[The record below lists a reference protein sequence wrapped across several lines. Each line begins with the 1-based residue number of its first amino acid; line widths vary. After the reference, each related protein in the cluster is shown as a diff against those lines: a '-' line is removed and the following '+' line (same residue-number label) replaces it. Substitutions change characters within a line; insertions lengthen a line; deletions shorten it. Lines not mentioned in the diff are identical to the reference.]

1 MTTAMLSRVADH
13 LYWMSRYLERAEH
26 AARLLDV
33 HLNLMLEDA
42 PALASE
48 RSRRLLAAMDVR
60 VAEDPHRVT
69 PDRVVPLMTFDLT
82 NPSSIYSGICA
93 ARENARQVRDMI
105 SSEMWQHA
113 NRLYLDLREAGSH
126 GRWQTAPHA
135 LFQAVKEGVQLFRGV
150 TDATMNHGTGWRFI
164 QLGLYLE
171 RAQNVAILLDTSFH
185 GEHSLLQPDS
195 PNAYLEW
202 VGLLKCAT
210 AHEPFCKVHS
220 ADLEPMAIAD
230 FLLLDPEFPHSVRF
244 SVDRV
249 AEALQAV
256 GEGSP
261 GVDHSRI
268 DRLAGRLTSQLRYLS
283 MEEIQQQGELHGFLE
298 SIRRQLNDIHV
309 WLYQAYIAYP
319 IESALRRGR
328 TA

>member
-1 MTTAMLSRVADH
+1 MLSRVADH

-42 PALASE
+42 PTLASA

-60 VAEDPHRVT
+60 VAEDEQRVT
-69 PDRVVPLMTFDLT
+69 PDRVVPLMTFDTT
-82 NPSSIYSGICA
+82 NPSSIFSGISA

-105 SSEMWQHA
+105 SSEMWQHV
-113 NRLYLDLREAGSH
+113 NRLYLDLREAGTQ
-126 GRWQTAPHA
+126 GRWQAAPHA
-135 LFQAVKEGVQLFRGV
+135 LFQSVKEGVQLFRGV
-150 TDATMNHGTGWRFI
+150 TDTTMNHGTGWRFI

-171 RAQNVAILLDTSFH
+171 RAQNIAILLDIAFH
-185 GEHSLLQPDS
+185 GDHSVQDS
-195 PNAYLEW
+195 PHAYLEW

-220 ADLEPMAIAD
+220 ADLEPTAIAE

-244 SVDRV
+244 AVEQV
-249 AEALQAV
+249 AAALQAV

-283 MEEIQQQGELHGFLE
+283 MEEVEQQGDLHPFLE
-298 SIRRQLNDIHV
+298 SIRKQLNDIHV

-319 IESALRRGR
+319 IETALRRGR
-328 TA
+328 SA